1 LGLSR
6 GLFFLRAASKR
17 SLQGLKMLFS
27 NSIKK
32 VNSIYREYPKQF
44 WIIVGSNFI
53 DRSGGALIYPFFA
66 LYITMKFQVGL
77 TEVGLLFA
85 LFSVTDM
92 LGNMVGGALTD
103 FLGRKTMIILGL
115 VISALTSLGMGLVQ
129 QLEWFYVMGAVSG
142 LFATAAG
149 PAHEAMLIDIL
160 PENKRSEGFG
170 VMRVAMNLSVA
181 IGPAIGG
188 FLAAKSYLILFIA
201 DTITSLITALIVYLA
216 VQESK
221 PVEKEAKEKKGFKD
235 TFIGY
240 GDVLKDRKFMLFVII
255 STIATIVYTQ
265 MYSTLSVFLR
275 DVHGVPESGYG
286 WLMTLNA
293 GMVVLFQ
300 FMITRKVSKHP
311 PMLILALGSLF
322 YVIGFGM
329 YGFANVYLL
338 FMLAM
343 VIITVG
349 EMVIIPVARAYV
361 GEAAPED
368 MRGRYSGVMGFSW
381 MIPWMIG
388 PLLAGLIMDNG
399 DPNWVWYGSAL
410 LGLVS
415 AVGFLWLRK
424 IHEQEWIP
432 VGKQPGLETG

>member
-1 LGLSR
+1 
-6 GLFFLRAASKR
+6 
-17 SLQGLKMLFS
+17 MLFS
-27 NSIKK
+27 NSMKR

-44 WIIVGSNFI
+44 WVIVGSNFI
-53 DRSGGALIYPFFA
+53 DRVGGALIFPFFA
-66 LYITMKFQVGL
+66 LYITMKFQVGM

-92 LGNMVGGALTD
+92 IGNMIGGALTD
-103 FLGRKTMIILGL
+103 FLGRKTMIIMGL
-115 VISALTSLGMGLVQ
+115 VISAMTSLGMGFVQ
-129 QLEWFYVMGAVSG
+129 ELEWFYVMGAISG

-160 PENKRSEGFG
+160 PEKKRSEGFG
-170 VMRVAMNLSVA
+170 VMR
-181 IGPAIGG
+181 G
-188 FLAAKSYLILFIA
+188 FLASRSFLILFVA
-201 DTITSLITALIVYLA
+201 DTVTSLITALIVYL
-216 VQESK
+216 VVEESMPEEKESK
-221 PVEKEAKEKKGFKD
+221 VKKGFKD

-240 GDVLKDRKFMLFVII
+240 GDVLKDRKFMLFVVI
-255 STIATIVYTQ
+255 STIATLVYSQ

-275 DVHGVPESGYG
+275 DVHGVPASGYG

-300 FMITRKVSKHP
+300 FMITRRISKRP
-311 PMLILALGSLF
+311 PMLILALGSLL

-329 YGFANVYLL
+329 YGFVDAYLM

-349 EMVIIPVARAYV
+349 EMVIIPVAQAYV
-361 GEAAPED
+361 GNAAPED

-399 DPNWVWYGSAL
+399 NPNWVWYGSAIMGMIAAL
-410 LGLVS
+410 
-415 AVGFLWLRK
+415 GFLWLRK
-424 IHEQEWIP
+424 SHDQDWRSLPENPE
-432 VGKQPGLETG
+432 LETG

>member
-1 LGLSR
+1 
-6 GLFFLRAASKR
+6 
-17 SLQGLKMLFS
+17 MLFS
-27 NSIKK
+27 NSMKRA
-32 VNSIYREYPKQF
+32 NSIYREYPQQF

-53 DRSGGALIYPFFA
+53 DRVGGALIFPFFA
-66 LYITMKFQVGL
+66 LYITRKFGVGM

-103 FLGRKTMIILGL
+103 YLGRKTMIIMGL
-115 VISALTSLGMGLVQ
+115 IISALTSLGMGLVQ
-129 QLEWFYVMGAVSG
+129 ELEWFYVMGAISG

-160 PENKRSEGFG
+160 PEKKRSEGFG

-188 FLAAKSYLILFIA
+188 FIASYSFLILFIA
-201 DTITSLITALIVYLA
+201 DTITSLITALIVYL
-216 VQESK
+216 VVEESK
-221 PVEKEAKEKKGFKD
+221 PEEKVEEADKRGFKE

-240 GDVLKDRKFMLFVII
+240 GIVLKDRKFMLFVII
-255 STIATIVYTQ
+255 STIATIVYSQ
-265 MYSTLSVFLR
+265 MYSTLSVYLR
-275 DVHGVPESGYG
+275 DVHGIPESGYG

-300 FMITRKVSKHP
+300 FMITRKISKHP

-329 YGFANVYLL
+329 YGFVSAYLM
-338 FMLAM
+338 FMVAM
-343 VIITVG
+343 AIITIG
-349 EMVIIPVARAYV
+349 EMVIIPVAQAYV

-399 DPNWVWYGSAL
+399 DPNWVWYGSAI
-410 LGLVS
+410 LGLIS
-415 AVGFLWLRK
+415 TLGFLWFRK
-424 IHEQEWIP
+424 SHDKDWAPAQQATE
-432 VGKQPGLETG
+432 LETG

>member
-1 LGLSR
+1 
-6 GLFFLRAASKR
+6 
-17 SLQGLKMLFS
+17 MLFS

-32 VNSIYREYPKQF
+32 VNTIYQEYPSQF
-44 WIIVGSNFI
+44 WVIVGSNFI
-53 DRSGGALIYPFFA
+53 DRIGGSLIFPFFA
-66 LYITMKFQVGL
+66 LYITRKFDVGM

-92 LGNMVGGALTD
+92 IGNMIGGALTD

-115 VISALTSLGMGLVQ
+115 IISALTSLGMGLVN

-160 PENKRSEGFG
+160 PEKKRSEGFG
-170 VMRVAMNLSVA
+170 VMRVATNLSVA

-188 FLAAKSYLILFIA
+188 FIASYSYLVLFIA
-201 DTITSLITALIVYLA
+201 DTVSSLITAAIVYR
-216 VQESK
+216 VVDESMPEEAAEHRARK
-221 PVEKEAKEKKGFKD
+221 NFKE

-240 GDVLKDRKFMLFVII
+240 GVVLKDRKFMLFVII
-255 STIATIVYTQ
+255 STIATLVYSQ

-286 WLMTLNA
+286 WLMSLNA

-300 FMITRKVSKHP
+300 FMITRRISSKP

-322 YVIGFGM
+322 YAVGFGM
-329 YGFANVYLL
+329 YGFANVYIL

-343 VIITVG
+343 AVITVG
-349 EMVIIPVARAYV
+349 EMVIIPVAQAYV
-361 GEAAPED
+361 GQAAPED

-399 DPNWVWYGSAL
+399 DPNWVWYGSAI
-410 LGLVS
+410 LGLV
-415 AVGFLWLRK
+415 ATAGFLWLRNG
-424 IHEQEWIP
+424 HEKIP
-432 VGKQPGLETG
+432 VASESSPGLETG

>member
-1 LGLSR
+1 
-6 GLFFLRAASKR
+6 
-17 SLQGLKMLFS
+17 MLFS
-27 NSIKK
+27 NTIEKTK
-32 VNSIYREYPKQF
+32 SIYQEYPKQF
-44 WIIVGSNFI
+44 WVIVGSNFI
-53 DRSGGALIYPFFA
+53 DRIGGALIFPFFA
-66 LYITMKFQVGL
+66 LYITRKFNVGM

-92 LGNMVGGALTD
+92 LGNMIGGALTD
-103 FLGRKTMIILGL
+103 YLGRKTMIILGL

-129 QLEWFYVMGAVSG
+129 QLEWFYLMGAISG

-160 PENKRSEGFG
+160 PEKKRSEGFG

-188 FLAAKSYLILFIA
+188 FIAAYSYLILFIA
-201 DTITSLITALIVYLA
+201 DTVTSLITALLVYL
-216 VQESK
+216 VVEETK
-221 PVEKEAKEKKGFKD
+221 PEEVEKTVEKKNFKD

-240 GDVLKDRKFMLFVII
+240 GAVLKDRKFMLFVMI
-255 STIATIVYTQ
+255 STIATLVYSQ
-265 MYSTLSVFLR
+265 MYSTLSVYLR
-275 DVHGVPESGYG
+275 DVHGIPESGYG

-300 FMITRKVSKHP
+300 FMITRRISDKP
-311 PMLILALGSLF
+311 PMLILALGTLL

-329 YGFANVYLL
+329 YGFVEVYIL

-343 VIITVG
+343 AIITVG
-349 EMVIIPVARAYV
+349 EMVIIPVAQAYV
-361 GEAAPED
+361 GKAAPED

-399 DPNWVWYGSAL
+399 DPNWIWYGSAI
-410 LGLVS
+410 LGLV
-415 AVGFLWLRK
+415 ATAGFLWLRNG
-424 IHEQEWIP
+424 HEKGGLVPE
-432 VGKQPGLETG
+432 VRPGLETG

>member
-1 LGLSR
+1 
-6 GLFFLRAASKR
+6 
-17 SLQGLKMLFS
+17 MLFS

-32 VNSIYREYPKQF
+32 VNSIYREYPQQF
-44 WIIVGSNFI
+44 WVIVGSNFI
-53 DRSGGALIYPFFA
+53 DRIGGSLIFPFFA
-66 LYITMKFQVGL
+66 LYITQKFDVGM

-92 LGNMVGGALTD
+92 IGNMIGGALTD

-115 VISALTSLGMGLVQ
+115 IISALTSLGMGLVN

-160 PENKRSEGFG
+160 PEKKRSEGFG
-170 VMRVAMNLSVA
+170 VMRVATNLSVA

-188 FLAAKSYLILFIA
+188 FIASYSYLVLFIA
-201 DTITSLITALIVYLA
+201 DTVSSLITAAIVYR
-216 VQESK
+216 VVDESMPEEAAEQK
-221 PVEKEAKEKKGFKD
+221 ARKNFKE

-240 GDVLKDRKFMLFVII
+240 GVVLKDRKFMLFVII
-255 STIATIVYTQ
+255 STIATLVYSQ

-286 WLMTLNA
+286 WLMSLNA

-300 FMITRKVSKHP
+300 FMITRRISDKP

-322 YVIGFGM
+322 YAIGFGM
-329 YGFANVYLL
+329 YGFVNVYVL

-343 VIITVG
+343 AVITVG
-349 EMVIIPVARAYV
+349 EMVIIPVAQAYV
-361 GEAAPED
+361 GRAAPED

-388 PLLAGLIMDNG
+388 PLLAGLIMDYG
-399 DPNWVWYGSAL
+399 DPNWVWYSSAF
-410 LGLVS
+410 LGLV
-415 AVGFLWLRK
+415 ATAGFLWLRNG
-424 IHEQEWIP
+424 HEKLPAVPETSP
-432 VGKQPGLETG
+432 SLETG

>member
-1 LGLSR
+1 
-6 GLFFLRAASKR
+6 
-17 SLQGLKMLFS
+17 MLFS
-27 NSIKK
+27 NSMKRAS
-32 VNSIYREYPKQF
+32 SIYREYPQQF

-53 DRSGGALIYPFFA
+53 DHVGGALIFPFFA
-66 LYITMKFQVGL
+66 LYITKKFGVGM

-103 FLGRKTMIILGL
+103 YLGRKTMIIMGL
-115 VISALTSLGMGLVQ
+115 IISALTSLGMGLVQ
-129 QLEWFYVMGAVSG
+129 ELEWFYFMGAISG

-160 PENKRSEGFG
+160 PEKKRSEGFG

-188 FLAAKSYLILFIA
+188 FIAAYSFLILFIA
-201 DTITSLITALIVYLA
+201 DTVTSLITALIVYL
-216 VQESK
+216 VVEESK
-221 PVEKEAKEKKGFKD
+221 PEEKVEEADKKGFKE

-240 GDVLKDRKFMLFVII
+240 GTVLKDRKFMLFVII
-255 STIATIVYTQ
+255 STIATIVYSQ
-265 MYSTLSVFLR
+265 MYSTLSVYLR
-275 DVHGVPESGYG
+275 DVHGIPESGYG

-300 FMITRKVSKHP
+300 FMITRKISKHP

-329 YGFANVYLL
+329 YGFVSAYPM
-338 FMLAM
+338 FMVAM
-343 VIITVG
+343 AIITIG
-349 EMVIIPVARAYV
+349 EMVIIPVAQAYV

-399 DPNWVWYGSAL
+399 DPNWVWYGSAI
-410 LGLVS
+410 LGLIAS
-415 AVGFLWLRK
+415 LGFLWLRK
-424 IHEQEWIP
+424 SHDKDWAPAQQAPE
-432 VGKQPGLETG
+432 LETG

>member
-1 LGLSR
+1 
-6 GLFFLRAASKR
+6 
-17 SLQGLKMLFS
+17 MLFS
-27 NSIKK
+27 NSMKR

-53 DRSGGALIYPFFA
+53 DHVGGALIFPFFA
-66 LYITMKFQVGL
+66 LYITMKFQVGM

-92 LGNMVGGALTD
+92 IGNMIGGALTD
-103 FLGRKTMIILGL
+103 FLGRKTMIIMGL
-115 VISALTSLGMGLVQ
+115 IISALTSLGMGLVQ
-129 QLEWFYVMGAVSG
+129 ELEWFYVMGAISG

-160 PENKRSEGFG
+160 PEKKRSEGFG
-170 VMRVAMNLSVA
+170 VMRVATNLSVA
-181 IGPAIGG
+181 IGPVIGG
-188 FLAAKSYLILFIA
+188 FLASRSYLILFIA
-201 DTITSLITALIVYLA
+201 DTVTSLMTALIVYL
-216 VQESK
+216 VVEESK
-221 PVEKEAKEKKGFKD
+221 PEEKESKVKKGFKD

-240 GDVLKDRKFMLFVII
+240 GDVIKDRKFMLFVVI
-255 STIATIVYTQ
+255 STIATLVYSQ

-300 FMITRKVSKHP
+300 FMITRRISKRP
-311 PMLILALGSLF
+311 PMLILALGSLL

-329 YGFANVYLL
+329 YGFVDIYLL

-343 VIITVG
+343 VIITIG
-349 EMVIIPVARAYV
+349 EMVIIPVAQAYV
-361 GEAAPED
+361 GQAAPED
-368 MRGRYSGVMGFSW
+368 MRGRYSGVMGFSK

-399 DPNWVWYGSAL
+399 DPNWVWYGSAI
-410 LGLVS
+410 LGMVAAL
-415 AVGFLWLRK
+415 GFLWLRK
-424 IHEQEWIP
+424 SHNQDWIP
-432 VGKQPGLETG
+432 AVESSEL

>member
-1 LGLSR
+1 
-6 GLFFLRAASKR
+6 
-17 SLQGLKMLFS
+17 MLFS
-27 NSIKK
+27 NSMKR

-44 WIIVGSNFI
+44 WVIVGSNFI
-53 DRSGGALIYPFFA
+53 DHVGGALIFPFFA
-66 LYITMKFQVGL
+66 LYITMKFQVGM

-92 LGNMVGGALTD
+92 IGNMIGGALTD
-103 FLGRKTMIILGL
+103 FLGRKTMIIMGL
-115 VISALTSLGMGLVQ
+115 IISAMTSLGMGLVQ
-129 QLEWFYVMGAVSG
+129 ELEWFYVMGAVSG

-160 PENKRSEGFG
+160 PEKKRSEGFG

-188 FLAAKSYLILFIA
+188 FLASRSYLILFIA
-201 DTITSLITALIVYLA
+201 DTVTSLITALIVYL
-216 VQESK
+216 VVEESMPEDKESK
-221 PVEKEAKEKKGFKD
+221 VNKGFKD

-240 GDVLKDRKFMLFVII
+240 GEVLKDRKFMLFVVI
-255 STIATIVYTQ
+255 STIATLVYSQ

-300 FMITRKVSKHP
+300 FMITRRISKSP
-311 PMLILALGSLF
+311 PMLILALGSLL

-329 YGFANVYLL
+329 YGFVNAYLM
-338 FMLAM
+338 FMVAM

-349 EMVIIPVARAYV
+349 EMVIIPVAQAYV
-361 GEAAPED
+361 GNAAPED

-399 DPNWVWYGSAL
+399 DPNWVWYGSAI
-410 LGLVS
+410 LGMIAAL
-415 AVGFLWLRK
+415 GFLWLRK
-424 IHEQEWIP
+424 SHDQDWRSLQENLE
-432 VGKQPGLETG
+432 LETG

>member
-1 LGLSR
+1 
-6 GLFFLRAASKR
+6 
-17 SLQGLKMLFS
+17 MLFS

-32 VNSIYREYPKQF
+32 VHSIYKEYPKQF
-44 WIIVGSNFI
+44 WVIVGSNFI
-53 DRSGGALIYPFFA
+53 DRVGGALIFPFFA
-66 LYITMKFQVGL
+66 LYITKKFQVGM

-92 LGNMVGGALTD
+92 IGNMIGGALTD
-103 FLGRKTMIILGL
+103 YLGRKTMIIMGL
-115 VISALTSLGMGLVQ
+115 IISALTSLGMGLVQ
-129 QLEWFYVMGAVSG
+129 QLEWFYVIGAVSG
-142 LFATAAG
+142 IFASAAG

-160 PENKRSEGFG
+160 PEKKRSEGFG

-188 FLAAKSYLILFIA
+188 FIAAYSFLILFIA
-201 DTITSLITALIVYLA
+201 DTISSLITALIVYL
-216 VQESK
+216 VVEESK
-221 PVEKEAKEKKGFKD
+221 PEEKEARVKQGFKE

-255 STIATIVYTQ
+255 STIATIVYSQ

-275 DVHGVPESGYG
+275 DVHGIAEAGYG

-300 FMITRKVSKHP
+300 FMITRKISKHP
-311 PMLILALGSLF
+311 PMLILALGSIF

-329 YGFANVYLL
+329 YGFVNVYWL

-349 EMVIIPVARAYV
+349 EMVIIPVAQAYV
-361 GEAAPED
+361 GKAAPED
-368 MRGRYSGVMGFSW
+368 MRGRYSSVMGFSW

-388 PLLAGLIMDNG
+388 PLLAGLIMDYG
-399 DPNWVWYGSAL
+399 DPNWVWYSSAI
-410 LGLVS
+410 LGMIAAL
-415 AVGFLWLRK
+415 GFLWLRK
-424 IHEQEWIP
+424 SHEKDWDP
-432 VGKQPGLETG
+432 VLPAPELETS

>member
-1 LGLSR
+1 
-6 GLFFLRAASKR
+6 
-17 SLQGLKMLFS
+17 MLFS
-27 NSIKK
+27 NSMKR

-44 WIIVGSNFI
+44 WVIVGSNFI
-53 DRSGGALIYPFFA
+53 DHVGGALIFPFFA
-66 LYITMKFQVGL
+66 LYITSKFQVGM

-92 LGNMVGGALTD
+92 IGNMIGGALTD
-103 FLGRKTMIILGL
+103 FLGRKTMIIMGL
-115 VISALTSLGMGLVQ
+115 IISALTSLGMGLVN

-160 PENKRSEGFG
+160 PEKKRSEGFG

-188 FLAAKSYLILFIA
+188 FLASRSFLILFIA
-201 DTITSLITALIVYLA
+201 DTVTSLITALIVYL
-216 VQESK
+216 VVEESMPEEKESK
-221 PVEKEAKEKKGFKD
+221 VKKGFKD

-240 GDVLKDRKFMLFVII
+240 GDVLKDRKFMLFVVI
-255 STIATIVYTQ
+255 STIATLVYSQ

-275 DVHGVPESGYG
+275 DVHGVPASGYG

-300 FMITRKVSKHP
+300 FMITRRISKRP
-311 PMLILALGSLF
+311 PMLILALGSLL

-329 YGFANVYLL
+329 YGFVDVYLM

-349 EMVIIPVARAYV
+349 EMVIIPVAQAYV
-361 GEAAPED
+361 GNAAPED

-399 DPNWVWYGSAL
+399 DPNWVWYGSAI
-410 LGLVS
+410 LGMIASL
-415 AVGFLWLRK
+415 GFLWLRK
-424 IHEQEWIP
+424 SHDKDWKPAAENLE
-432 VGKQPGLETG
+432 LETG

>member
-1 LGLSR
+1 
-6 GLFFLRAASKR
+6 
-17 SLQGLKMLFS
+17 MLFS
-27 NSIKK
+27 NSKK
-32 VNSIYREYPKQF
+32 RVDKIYREYPRQF

-53 DRSGGALIYPFFA
+53 DRIGGGMIFPFFA
-66 LYITMKFQVGL
+66 LYITKQFQVGM

-85 LFSVTDM
+85 LFSISDM
-92 LGNMVGGALTD
+92 FGNMIGGALTD
-103 FLGRKTMIILGL
+103 FLGRKSMIIMGL
-115 VISALTSLGMGLVQ
+115 IISALTSLAMGMVQ
-129 QLEWFYVMGAVSG
+129 QLEWFFVMGAVSG

-149 PAHEAMLIDIL
+149 PAHQAMLTDIL
-160 PENKRSEGFG
+160 PDKKRAEGFG
-170 VMRVAMNLSVA
+170 VMRVAANLVVA

-188 FLAAKSYLILFIA
+188 FIASYSYLILFIA
-201 DTITSLITALIVYLA
+201 DTVTSLITALIVYL
-216 VQESK
+216 VVEETRQE
-221 PVEKEAKEKKGFKD
+221 EKEESEKKGFKE

-240 GDVLKDRKFMLFVII
+240 GVVLKDRKFMAFVII
-255 STIATIVYTQ
+255 STIATIVYSQ

-300 FMITRKVSKHP
+300 FMITRKISDKP
-311 PMLILALGSLF
+311 PMLILALGSAL

-329 YGFANVYLL
+329 YGFVSAYLF

-349 EMVIIPVARAYV
+349 EMVVIPVAQAYV
-361 GEAAPED
+361 GKAAPED

-388 PLLAGLIMDNG
+388 PLLAGLLIDNG
-399 DPNWVWYGSAL
+399 YPNWVWYGSAIL
-410 LGLVS
+410 ASISV
-415 AVGFLWLRK
+415 VGFLWLRK
-424 IHEQEWIP
+424 SHDETREPIQQVA
-432 VGKQPGLETG
+432 VGETR

>member
-1 LGLSR
+1 
-6 GLFFLRAASKR
+6 
-17 SLQGLKMLFS
+17 MLFS
-27 NSIKK
+27 NSMKR

-44 WIIVGSNFI
+44 WVIVGSNFV
-53 DRSGGALIYPFFA
+53 DHVGGALIFPFFA
-66 LYITMKFQVGL
+66 LYITSKFQVGM

-92 LGNMVGGALTD
+92 IGNMIGGALTD
-103 FLGRKTMIILGL
+103 FLGRKTMIIMGL
-115 VISALTSLGMGLVQ
+115 IISALTSLGMGFVN

-160 PENKRSEGFG
+160 PEKKRSEGFG

-188 FLAAKSYLILFIA
+188 FLASRSYLILFIA
-201 DTITSLITALIVYLA
+201 DTVTSLITALIVYL
-216 VQESK
+216 VVEESM
-221 PVEKEAKEKKGFKD
+221 PVEKESKVKKGFKD

-240 GDVLKDRKFMLFVII
+240 GDVLKDRKFMSFVVI
-255 STIATIVYTQ
+255 STIATLVYSQ

-300 FMITRKVSKHP
+300 FMITRRISKHP
-311 PMLILALGSLF
+311 PMLILALGSLL

-329 YGFANVYLL
+329 YGFVDVYLM

-343 VIITVG
+343 VIITIG
-349 EMVIIPVARAYV
+349 EMVIIPVAQAYV
-361 GEAAPED
+361 GNAAPED

-399 DPNWVWYGSAL
+399 DPNWVWYGSAI
-410 LGLVS
+410 LGMIATL
-415 AVGFLWLRK
+415 GFLWLRK
-424 IHEQEWIP
+424 SHDRDWTPLIEDSE
-432 VGKQPGLETG
+432 LETG

>member
-1 LGLSR
+1 
-6 GLFFLRAASKR
+6 
-17 SLQGLKMLFS
+17 MLFS
-27 NSIKK
+27 NSMKR

-44 WIIVGSNFI
+44 WVIVGSNFI
-53 DRSGGALIYPFFA
+53 DHVGGALIFPFFA
-66 LYITMKFQVGL
+66 LYITSKFQVGM

-85 LFSVTDM
+85 LFSITDM
-92 LGNMVGGALTD
+92 IGNMIGGALTD
-103 FLGRKTMIILGL
+103 FLGRKTMIIMGL
-115 VISALTSLGMGLVQ
+115 IISALTSLGMGLVN

-160 PENKRSEGFG
+160 PEKKRSEGFG

-188 FLAAKSYLILFIA
+188 FIASRSFLVLFIA
-201 DTITSLITALIVYLA
+201 DTVTSLITALIVYL
-216 VQESK
+216 VVEESK
-221 PVEKEAKEKKGFKD
+221 PEEKESKIKKGFKD

-240 GDVLKDRKFMLFVII
+240 GDVLKDRKFMLFVVI
-255 STIATIVYTQ
+255 STIATLVYSQ

-275 DVHGVPESGYG
+275 DVHGVPASGYG

-300 FMITRKVSKHP
+300 FMITRRISKHQ
-311 PMLILALGSLF
+311 PMVIMALGSLL

-329 YGFANVYLL
+329 YGFVDVYLM
-338 FMLAM
+338 FMVAM
-343 VIITVG
+343 VIITIG

-361 GEAAPED
+361 GNAAPED

-388 PLLAGLIMDNG
+388 PLLAGLIMDYG
-399 DPNWVWYGSAL
+399 DPNWVWYGSAI
-410 LGLVS
+410 LGMIAAL
-415 AVGFLWLRK
+415 GFLWLRK
-424 IHEQEWIP
+424 SHDRDWTPIVADAE
-432 VGKQPGLETG
+432 LETS

>member
-1 LGLSR
+1 
-6 GLFFLRAASKR
+6 
-17 SLQGLKMLFS
+17 MLFS
-27 NSIKK
+27 NSMKR
-32 VNSIYREYPKQF
+32 VNSIYREYPQQF

-53 DRSGGALIYPFFA
+53 DRVGGALIFPFFA
-66 LYITMKFQVGL
+66 LYITKKFGVGM

-103 FLGRKTMIILGL
+103 YLGRKTMIIMGL
-115 VISALTSLGMGLVQ
+115 IISALTSLGMGLVQ
-129 QLEWFYVMGAVSG
+129 DLEWFYVMGAISG

-160 PENKRSEGFG
+160 PEKKRSEGFG
-170 VMRVAMNLSVA
+170 VMRVAMNLSIA

-188 FLAAKSYLILFIA
+188 FIASYSFLILFIA
-201 DTITSLITALIVYLA
+201 DTVTSLITALIVYL
-216 VQESK
+216 VVEESK
-221 PVEKEAKEKKGFKD
+221 PEEKVEEADKKGFKE

-240 GDVLKDRKFMLFVII
+240 GIVLKDRKFMLFVII
-255 STIATIVYTQ
+255 STIATIVYSQ
-265 MYSTLSVFLR
+265 MYSTLSVYLR
-275 DVHGVPESGYG
+275 DVHGIPESGYG

-300 FMITRKVSKHP
+300 FMITRKISKHP

-329 YGFANVYLL
+329 YGFVSAYLM
-338 FMLAM
+338 FMVAM
-343 VIITVG
+343 AIITIG
-349 EMVIIPVARAYV
+349 EMVIIPVAQAYV

-399 DPNWVWYGSAL
+399 DPNWVWYGSAI
-410 LGLVS
+410 LGLIS
-415 AVGFLWLRK
+415 TLGFLWLRK
-424 IHEQEWIP
+424 SHDKDWAPAHQATE
-432 VGKQPGLETG
+432 LETG

>member
-1 LGLSR
+1 M
-6 GLFFLRAASKR
+6 KR
-17 SLQGLKMLFS
+17 
-27 NSIKK
+27 
-32 VNSIYREYPKQF
+32 VNSIYREYPQQF

-53 DRSGGALIYPFFA
+53 DRVGGALIFPFFA
-66 LYITMKFQVGL
+66 LYITKKFGVGM

-103 FLGRKTMIILGL
+103 YLGRKTMIIMGL
-115 VISALTSLGMGLVQ
+115 IISALTSLGMGLVQ
-129 QLEWFYVMGAVSG
+129 ELEWFYVMGAISG

-160 PENKRSEGFG
+160 PEKKRSEGFG
-170 VMRVAMNLSVA
+170 VMRVAMNLSIA

-188 FLAAKSYLILFIA
+188 FIASYSFLILFIA
-201 DTITSLITALIVYLA
+201 DTVTSLITALIVYL
-216 VQESK
+216 VVEESK
-221 PVEKEAKEKKGFKD
+221 PEEKVEEADKKGFKE

-240 GDVLKDRKFMLFVII
+240 GIVLKDRKFMLFVII
-255 STIATIVYTQ
+255 STIATIVYSQ
-265 MYSTLSVFLR
+265 MYSTLSVYLR
-275 DVHGVPESGYG
+275 DVHGIPESGYG

-300 FMITRKVSKHP
+300 FMITRKISKHP

-329 YGFANVYLL
+329 YGFVSAYLM
-338 FMLAM
+338 FMVAM
-343 VIITVG
+343 AIITIG
-349 EMVIIPVARAYV
+349 EMVIIPVAQAYV

-399 DPNWVWYGSAL
+399 DPNWVWYGSAI
-410 LGLVS
+410 LGLIS
-415 AVGFLWLRK
+415 TLGFLWLRK
-424 IHEQEWIP
+424 SHDKDWAPAHQATE
-432 VGKQPGLETG
+432 LETG

>member
-1 LGLSR
+1 
-6 GLFFLRAASKR
+6 
-17 SLQGLKMLFS
+17 MLFS
-27 NSIKK
+27 NSMKRI
-32 VNSIYREYPKQF
+32 STIYQEYPKQF
-44 WIIVGSNFI
+44 WVIVGSNFI
-53 DRSGGALIYPFFA
+53 DHVGGALIFPFFA
-66 LYITMKFQVGL
+66 LYITMKFQVGM

-92 LGNMVGGALTD
+92 IGNMIGGALTD

-115 VISALTSLGMGLVQ
+115 IISALTSLGMGFVQ
-129 QLEWFYVMGAVSG
+129 ELQWFYVMGAISG

-160 PENKRSEGFG
+160 PEKKRSEGFG

-188 FLAAKSYLILFIA
+188 FLASRSYLILFIA
-201 DTITSLITALIVYLA
+201 DTVTSLITALIVYL
-216 VQESK
+216 VVEESMPVKQETK
-221 PVEKEAKEKKGFKD
+221 DKKSFKT

-240 GDVLKDRKFMLFVII
+240 GDVLKDKKFMWFVVI
-255 STIATIVYTQ
+255 STIATLVYSQ

-300 FMITRKVSKHP
+300 FMITRRISKRP
-311 PMLILALGSLF
+311 PMLILALGSLL

-329 YGFANVYLL
+329 YGFVDGYLM

-343 VIITVG
+343 VIITFG
-349 EMVIIPVARAYV
+349 EMVIIPVAQAYV
-361 GEAAPED
+361 GNAAPED

-399 DPNWVWYGSAL
+399 DPNWVWYGSAI
-410 LGLVS
+410 LGLV
-415 AVGFLWLRK
+415 AALGFLWLRK
-424 IHEQEWIP
+424 SHDQDWTPAIEDP
-432 VGKQPGLETG
+432 DLETG

>member
-1 LGLSR
+1 
-6 GLFFLRAASKR
+6 
-17 SLQGLKMLFS
+17 MLFS
-27 NSIKK
+27 NSIKR

-44 WIIVGSNFI
+44 WVIVGSNFI
-53 DRSGGALIYPFFA
+53 DRIGGALIFPFFA
-66 LYITMKFQVGL
+66 LYITMKFQVGM

-92 LGNMVGGALTD
+92 IGNMIGGALTD

-115 VISALTSLGMGLVQ
+115 IISAITSLGMGLVNE
-129 QLEWFYVMGAVSG
+129 LEWFYVMGAVSG

-160 PENKRSEGFG
+160 PEKKRSEGFG

-188 FLAAKSYLILFIA
+188 FLASRSYLILFVA
-201 DTITSLITALIVYLA
+201 DTVTSLITALIVYL
-216 VQESK
+216 VVEESMPEEKESK
-221 PVEKEAKEKKGFKD
+221 VNKGFKD

-240 GDVLKDRKFMLFVII
+240 GDVLKDRKFMLFVVI
-255 STIATIVYTQ
+255 STIATLVYSQ

-300 FMITRKVSKHP
+300 FMITRRISKRP
-311 PMLILALGSLF
+311 PMLILALGSLL

-329 YGFANVYLL
+329 YGFVNVYLM

-343 VIITVG
+343 VIITIG
-349 EMVIIPVARAYV
+349 EMVIIPIAQAYV
-361 GEAAPED
+361 GNAAPED

-399 DPNWVWYGSAL
+399 DPNWVWYGSAI
-410 LGLVS
+410 LGMIASL
-415 AVGFLWLRK
+415 GFLWLRK
-424 IHEQEWIP
+424 SHEQGWIP
-432 VGKQPGLETG
+432 ATENPKLETG